1 MAFEQQI
8 LERIETL
15 LHGNGITD
23 IRRSMRL
30 ISAWVNDL
38 VEGQDYTVPLF
49 ISFLPYEG
57 ETRGEWQLQI
67 LFTLSKNISA
77 GHFEL
82 LTKKLE
88 KLNNLADIGSL
99 LLLPEGEIVYAA
111 RLLLPED
118 DPEAAICSISETLQ
132 LMLLFLMDYYV
143 YILALS
149 AAPGQLELAR
159 YQQQWGCT
167 EDDTWQPLAIPEA
180 LQTQFGEYLSE
191 ECERVETAE
200 YGITFLAAHI
210 AGEDD
215 WKAAG
220 VLRFQMNQ
228 LPGEICIQRMQLEL
242 LVLDDIPEEHLAE
255 CRGRM
260 QELSRQTAFGYLA
273 VNEKRQILYR
283 YSCPVS
289 VNQHERTRQIFE
301 AVIYEMVLFL
311 DCFYPY
317 LLTSALNPERM
328 SLGDYITR
336 LTELAGTQQDKQISD
351 EEHRL

>member
-8 LERIETL
+8 LERMETL
-15 LHGNGITD
+15 LHGDGIAG
-23 IRRSMRL
+23 IRRSTRL

-38 VEGQDYTVPLF
+38 VEGQNYTVPLY
-49 ISFLPYEG
+49 ISFPPYEG

-77 GHFEL
+77 EHFEL
-82 LTKKLE
+82 LTMKLE
-88 KLNNLADIGSL
+88 ELNNLVDIGSL
-99 LLLPEGEIVYAA
+99 LLLPEGEIAYAA

-118 DPEAAICSISETLQ
+118 DLGAAICSISETLQ
-132 LMLLFLMDYYV
+132 LMFFFLMDYYV
-143 YILALS
+143 YILAVS
-149 AAPGQLELAR
+149 ANPGQLTLAR
-159 YQQQWGCT
+159 YQGQWGCT
-167 EDDTWQPLAIPEA
+167 GDDTWQPVAIPES
-180 LQTQFGEYLSE
+180 LQIQLKEYLSE

-200 YGITFLAAHI
+200 HGIAFMTSHI
-210 AGEDD
+210 AGEDA

-220 VLRFQMNQ
+220 VLRFQENE
-228 LPGEICIQRMQLEL
+228 LSEEEYIQRMQLEL

-260 QELSRQTAFGYLA
+260 QELSRQTTFGYLTL
-273 VNEKRQILYR
+273 NEKHQILYR

-289 VNQHERTRQIFE
+289 VNQPGQTRQIFE

-317 LLTSALNPERM
+317 LLTSALSPERM
-328 SLGDYITR
+328 TLSDYIIR

-351 EEHRL
+351 EE